1 MNLGRI
7 GAWVV
12 SLVVGAVYGAA
23 GTISQAYMLWGVP
36 LGLVI
41 AVVACAA
48 VLAAIRLLSEDR
60 WSTLAAGVGMV
71 LTTLVLSGTGPGG
84 SVVVEAS
91 TLGVVWTVAV
101 PLVVAIVVA
110 WPDLRSP
117 SSADA

>member
-1 MNLGRI
+1 
-7 GAWVV
+7 
-12 SLVVGAVYGAA
+12 
-23 GTISQAYMLWGVP
+23 MLWGIP
-36 LGLVI
+36 LGLAI
-41 AVVACAA
+41 SMIACAA

-71 LTTLVLSGTGPGG
+71 VITLVLSGSGPGG

-101 PLVVAIVVA
+101 PLIVAIVVA

-117 SSADA
+117 RAEDA